1 MLYRRMFRCGGT
13 LGAAKRNQPGF
24 LPGVNARASARDQSE
39 ALLARAHAL
48 GADLLVMSAYPHSPL
63 REFVLGG
70 VSRFMLEH
78 ADLPLLMRHWQGRTG
93 PGR

>member
-1 MLYRRMFRCGGT
+1 
-13 LGAAKRNQPGF
+13 
-24 LPGVNARASARDQSE
+24 
-39 ALLARAHAL
+39 
-48 GADLLVMSAYPHSPL
+48 MSAYPHSPL